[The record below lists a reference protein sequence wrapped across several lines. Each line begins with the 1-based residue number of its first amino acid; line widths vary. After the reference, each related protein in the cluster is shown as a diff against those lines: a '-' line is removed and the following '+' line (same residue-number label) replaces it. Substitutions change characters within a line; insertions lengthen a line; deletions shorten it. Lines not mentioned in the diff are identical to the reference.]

1 MFPTRALLLLSALA
15 LSLSAQPKTP
25 AAKPAP
31 KPKPKAAAPVPAGPL
46 QVGDPAPA
54 FQVARWVK
62 GGPLAKLEAG
72 RVYVVEFW
80 ATWCG
85 PCRET
90 IPHLT
95 EMAKARAGKAVFIGV
110 NVWERGGD
118 AAALDQK
125 VDAFVKEM
133 GARMDYAVCRDTAGQ
148 HMAKAWMQAAN
159 QRGIPAA
166 FIVDK
171 QGRIAHIGH
180 PGEEAFAQALDKVI
194 AGTHDLKAARAEAEK
209 AAAEEK
215 AAEAREAA
223 KEAAWEAAQGPI
235 LKAQKAK
242 DWVQVLTLCDAAE
255 AKNPE
260 LKPEL
265 KRPRFAALAA
275 TDPAKAQALVDAD
288 LAKADMPTYM
298 NTAVLLLT
306 TPGTDKR
313 WAEQALACIDKA
325 VALEPRLAG
334 RVATLRFRGLLR
346 TDLPKAKTLFEEA
359 RGKDEGTQ
367 YATALLEDGCPDREL
382 LASAA
387 ASIEEARKNPKAS
400 PLLARSLARGYFH
413 LGQAAKAAEAQKG
426 FVAFAKGAGAPPEV
440 MAEFEKELATYQ
452 AAAK

>member
-1 MFPTRALLLLSALA
+1 MFPTRALLLLPALA
-15 LSLSAQPKTP
+15 LALAAQPKTP

-215 AAEAREAA
+215 AVRPGRRRRRPPGRPPR
-223 KEAAWEAAQGPI
+223 GPSS
-235 LKAQKAK
+235 
-242 DWVQVLTLCDAAE
+242 
-255 AKNPE
+255 
-260 LKPEL
+260 
-265 KRPRFAALAA
+265 RPRRPRTGPRCSPCA
-275 TDPAKAQALVDAD
+275 
-288 LAKADMPTYM
+288 MRRR
-298 NTAVLLLT
+298 
-306 TPGTDKR
+306 PG
-313 WAEQALACIDKA
+313 I
-325 VALEPRLAG
+325 P
-334 RVATLRFRGLLR
+334 
-346 TDLPKAKTLFEEA
+346 
-359 RGKDEGTQ
+359 
-367 YATALLEDGCPDREL
+367 
-382 LASAA
+382 
-387 ASIEEARKNPKAS
+387 N
-400 PLLARSLARGYFH
+400 
-413 LGQAAKAAEAQKG
+413 
-426 FVAFAKGAGAPPEV
+426 
-440 MAEFEKELATYQ
+440 
-452 AAAK
+452 